1 MYYSMSNP
9 LFSTRCLTVYF
20 SLTGSKA
27 VGLSLPPEVAAE
39 GSIDFPAGSLLGY
52 PTGQRHTDGEGNT
65 QRIEIA
71 LTVVHHFRLVA
82 LAWSMKAP
90 VLFYALLK
98 LFHTG
103 QCPRIWVKPTDVAT
117 IPS

>member
-1 MYYSMSNP
+1 MSYSMSNP

-20 SLTGSKA
+20 SLSGSKA
-27 VGLSLPPEVAAE
+27 VGLSLPPEVAPE
-39 GSIDFPAGSLLGY
+39 VSVDFPAGSLLGY

-71 LTVVHHFRLVA
+71 LTVVHHLRLMA
-82 LAWSMKAP
+82 WAWSMKGTE
-90 VLFYALLK
+90 LFSALLK
-98 LFHTG
+98 LFQVE
-103 QCPRIWVKPTDVAT
+103 QCPRIWVKPEDVAT